1 MLGLPNSINYFL
13 GKAQSAE
20 EKNRFLSVY
29 YALNSAISFVIGLV
43 LFLTSAEI
51 GFMPLG
57 YFIGMQLAMNKMA
70 LVLVGFLIGFL
81 VILAEPAV
89 KILVQQVED
98 ITDGYVSKKSMFISL
113 CIGVG
118 IAISLSLL
126 RVIFNFPLL
135 YIIVPGYFISL
146 GLSFFVPK
154 IYTAIAFDSGGV
166 ASGPLTSSFILSMLI
181 GACIT
186 LQNENEIMSLAFGVV
201 SLVAMTPLITIQLLG
216 FKSVV
221 THNVKKRHQMK
232 QIVNSEDRKIIN
244 FR

>member
-1 MLGLPNSINYFL
+1 MLVGFFIVFNFIFLKLPLIKLIKMGVGVIYT
-13 GKAQSAE
+13 
-20 EKNRFLSVY
+20 Y
-29 YALNSAISFVIGLV
+29 IGLV
-43 LFLTSAEI
+43 LFLTSAQV

-57 YFIGMQLAMNKMA
+57 YIIGGQLAANPV
-70 LVLVGFLIGFL
+70 VLVVCGFLIGFL

-89 KILVQQVED
+89 KILVHQVED
-98 ITDGYVSKKSMFISL
+98 VTEGYVSKKSMFISL

-118 IAISLSLL
+118 IAIALSLI
-126 RVIFNFPLL
+126 RVIFDFSIL

-166 ASGPLTSSFILSMLI
+166 ASGPLTSSFILSLLI

-186 LQNENEIMSLAFGVV
+186 LQGEDKIMSLAFGVI
-201 SLVAMTPLITIQLLG
+201 SFVAMTPLITIQLLG
-216 FKSVV
+216 FKSFVA
-221 THNVKKRHQMK
+221 HNFKKNNQMRK
-232 QIVNSEDRKIIN
+232 IVNSEDCKIIN